1 MSKFGFYQETGT
13 AYYRKSINPIIARK
27 RKKKKQHGH
36 PVGAESADGAAPRCT
51 KALALNLLPP
61 GDIGTAP
68 DTRGTR
74 TAAPPPPPT
83 RGRGHLAPG
92 LPAPARVLP
101 EAHFGG
107 TRQQR
112 ARTTSRGIRC
122 VTLTHVPGLLGLAI
136 GPWRPPFSVGV
147 HRGSRLGPGVPTD
160 SPPGFSP
167 HGSEWAKTGKAA
179 CDPAPAGTPGYKAP
193 AAHVLL
199 LRGMASRR
207 RFNV

>member
-68 DTRGTR
+68 DTPGTR

-92 LPAPARVLP
+92 LPGASTRPARSSLWRDKT
-101 EAHFGG
+101 AKG
-107 TRQQR
+107 TNNEQGHQVRDTDAR
-112 ARTTSRGIRC
+112 AG
-122 VTLTHVPGLLGLAI
+122 
-136 GPWRPPFSVGV
+136 
-147 HRGSRLGPGVPTD
+147 
-160 SPPGFSP
+160 
-167 HGSEWAKTGKAA
+167 
-179 CDPAPAGTPGYKAP
+179 PAGTRHWALAP
-193 AAHVLL
+193 SLQR
-199 LRGMASRR
+199 RGAPREPARSRGSHGLASWFQPTRKR
-207 RFNV
+207 VGEDWRGCL